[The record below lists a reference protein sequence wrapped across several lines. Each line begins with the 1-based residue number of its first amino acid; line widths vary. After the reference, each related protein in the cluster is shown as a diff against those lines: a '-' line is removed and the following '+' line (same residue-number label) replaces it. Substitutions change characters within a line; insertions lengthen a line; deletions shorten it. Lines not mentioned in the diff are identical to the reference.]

1 MKMTACLPVA
11 ACLFAAIVGNAARI
25 DGNRPFSE
33 LGIPGDTGIRMPSD
47 QPDNP
52 RETVVLL
59 HGVGLA
65 PWAMRS
71 LERRLLKEGY
81 RVLNIG
87 YPSRTVPLDELAGLW
102 LPTRL
107 SDDAIVSAPRMHFV
121 THSMGSLLVRHLME
135 HARPPNTGRV
145 VMIAPPNQGSALA
158 DAGRPKWLVRWLVGV
173 NLKALGKSDDAF
185 WHDLPQRVDYPVGVI
200 AGTGAGNPLGRNLPK
215 PHDGTVTVADTRI
228 EGSADSVEL
237 PWSHTGI
244 LFHRRTADEVV
255 HFLRHGKFLHQDA
268 APASPSGD

>member
-1 MKMTACLPVA
+1 MKLQALAPVLALLFLSTGALAVRVDEGASIPEVRNPGA
-11 ACLFAAIVGNAARI
+11 AGELMPTTEQSAAA
-25 DGNRPFSE
+25 
-33 LGIPGDTGIRMPSD
+33 
-47 QPDNP
+47 
-52 RETVVLL
+52 ETVVLL
-59 HGVGLA
+59 HGVALA

-71 LERRLLKEGY
+71 LERRLKKEGY

-135 HARPPNTGRV
+135 HSRPPNTGRV

-158 DAGRPKWLVRWLVGV
+158 DEGRPKWLVRWLVGV

-255 HFLRHGKFLHQDA
+255 HFLRHGKFLHPDA